1 MPFKVVVLR
10 SHLSQIL
17 VKKLLW
23 VIISILV
30 LLPLRMLL
38 SAEVPQADLERYR
51 QEIAPVLKAACAGCH
66 GPKKQKGS
74 FRIDTLDS
82 DLLTGGDVSW
92 WLEVFE
98 VISNG
103 EMPPEDADHPL
114 KDEEKARIV
123 DWLSGEIQL
132 ASQVRR
138 SREAHTLSLIHI

>member
-51 QEIAPVLKAACAGCH
+51 QEIAPVLEAACAGCH

-98 VISNG
+98 VISG
-103 EMPPEDADHPL
+103 
-114 KDEEKARIV
+114 
-123 DWLSGEIQL
+123 
-132 ASQVRR
+132 
-138 SREAHTLSLIHI
+138 